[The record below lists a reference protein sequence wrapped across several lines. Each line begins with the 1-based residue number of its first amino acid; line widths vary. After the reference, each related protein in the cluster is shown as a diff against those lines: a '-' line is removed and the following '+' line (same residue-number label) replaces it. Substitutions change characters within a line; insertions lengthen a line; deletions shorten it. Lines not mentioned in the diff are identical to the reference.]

1 MLDKLVEEQEITNE
15 QILLLRQEMR
25 TFTRELQRERL
36 QMTEFLRERAN
47 AEPKEEPSAETSET
61 TEKRRETEGGLEGGL
76 SLKNILLTVAGIGA
90 SLYAFRDKLPAELA
104 TKLATT
110 IASTLKN
117 IMFNGTDPT
126 TDPDTVPLESSP
138 TAELA
143 GVTAIKAKGAKL
155 VTGGTNYVLRS
166 AGNTVTETLQEIGTR
181 PTASKTATAAAE
193 LVTETIPNNRISK
206 AIAAKVAGAGSK
218 LTGAAV
224 PLIGSGVALYFSAE
238 RIAKGDYAGAALEAG
253 AAIPGV
259 APAVLATAASV
270 TRDVYSEVY
279 GITPEKDFL
288 TDPEGTMERHR
299 NLVDQV
305 LPAIKNY
312 MESQEFARKKGIK
325 SKIDLLESQPIG
337 LLTPEQRSELQVLK
351 GELSMY
357 PATQI
362 PMPLSQQGAE
372 ELYGSAFVDTV
383 RGGDFVDQ
391 LITPNPSARLDV
403 SNLVDAGTSEAI
415 ASDAGAKT
423 VTVLNSSQT
432 SQTAVTGVGGDR
444 AKETPM
450 SPEARSASTIDAYAY
465 GK

>member
-36 QMTEFLRERAN
+36 QMTEFLRERAD
-47 AEPKEEPSAETSET
+47 AAPKEEPSAEGSKT
-61 TEKRRETEGGLEGGL
+61 TEKEKETEARL

-90 SLYAFRDKLPAELA
+90 ALYAFRDKLPAELA
-104 TKLATT
+104 TT

-117 IMFNGTDPT
+117 VMFNGTDPT
-126 TDPDTVPLESSP
+126 TDLDTVPLESSP

-143 GVTAIKAKGAKL
+143 GVTAVKAKGAQL

-193 LVTETIPNNRISK
+193 LVTETIPNNRISQ

-224 PLIGSGVALYFSAE
+224 PILGSGVALYFSAE
-238 RIAKGDYAGAALEAG
+238 RVAKGDYAGAALEAG

-299 NLVDQV
+299 NLIDQV

-337 LLTPEQRSELQVLK
+337 LLTPEQRSELQALK
-351 GELSMY
+351 SELSMY

-391 LITPNPSARLDV
+391 LITPNSSARLDV

-415 ASDAGAKT
+415 ASDAGAKN

-444 AKETPM
+444 AKETPL
-450 SPEARSASTIDAYAY
+450 SPETRNASTIDAYAF

>member
-36 QMTEFLRERAN
+36 QMTEFLRERAD
-47 AEPKEEPSAETSET
+47 AAPKEESSAEDPKT
-61 TEKRRETEGGLEGGL
+61 TEKRTETEGSL

-90 SLYAFRDKLPAELA
+90 ALYAFRDKLPAELA
-104 TKLATT
+104 GT
-110 IASTLKN
+110 ITNALKDL
-117 IMFNGTDPT
+117 FNNLPVPNL
-126 TDPDTVPLESSP
+126 PDLPDIVLPDSP

-143 GVTAIKAKGAKL
+143 GVTAVKAKGAKL

-181 PTASKTATAAAE
+181 PTAPKAVTAAAE
-193 LVTETIPNNRISK
+193 LVTETIPNNKISK
-206 AIAAKVAGAGSK
+206 AIASKVAISGGK

-224 PLIGSGVALYFSAE
+224 PVIGSGVALYFAGQ
-238 RIAKGDYAGAALEAG
+238 RIADGDYAGAALDAF
-253 AAIPGV
+253 AAIPGTV
-259 APAVLATAASV
+259 PAVVSTAAAV
-270 TRDVYSEVY
+270 TRDVYTEVY

-288 TDPEGTMERHR
+288 RDPAGTKERHQ
-299 NLVDQV
+299 NLADQV

-312 MESQEFARKKGIK
+312 MESQEFERKKGIK
-325 SKIDLLESQPIG
+325 GKIDMLESQPIG
-337 LLTPEQRSELQVLK
+337 LLAPEQRSELQALK
-351 GELSMY
+351 SELSMY

-372 ELYGSAFVDTV
+372 ELYGSNFVDTV
-383 RGGDFVDQ
+383 RGNDFVDQ
-391 LITPNPSARLDV
+391 LLSPNSSARLDV
-403 SNLVDAGTSEAI
+403 SNLVTEKTSEAV

-432 SQTAVTGVGGDR
+432 SQTAVTGVSGDR
-444 AKETPM
+444 KREIAM
-450 SPEARSASTIDAYAY
+450 SPETLNASTVSAYSS